1 MVKFTPKSW
10 IRRAELKY
18 KLPLFAGNNRNLS
31 SQCWR
36 AALGAH
42 TLILTLGKL
51 KQEDR
56 CEFHTFLQNKLGP
69 CRANLGYIT
78 KRKQFSVTGNFTG
91 VS

>member
-18 KLPLFAGNNRNLS
+18 KLTVFAGDDRNFS

-36 AALGAH
+36 AAF
-42 TLILTLGKL
+42 GKL
-51 KQEDR
+51 KQEDH

-69 CRANLGYIT
+69 
-78 KRKQFSVTGNFTG
+78 
-91 VS
+91 

>member
-10 IRRAELKY
+10 IRRVELKY
-18 KLPLFAGNNRNLS
+18 KLPLFSGDDRNLS

-42 TLILTLGKL
+42 TLIPALRKL
-51 KQEDR
+51 KQEDHY
-56 CEFHTFLQNKLGP
+56 EFHTFLQNKLGP